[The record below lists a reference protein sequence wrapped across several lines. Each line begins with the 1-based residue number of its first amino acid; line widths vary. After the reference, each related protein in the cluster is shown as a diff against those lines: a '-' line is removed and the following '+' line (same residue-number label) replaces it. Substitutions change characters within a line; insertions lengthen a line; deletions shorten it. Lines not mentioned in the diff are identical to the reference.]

1 MIGPDRNIPH
11 IKKRLSNTTIRVKDG
26 ETIIIAGLL
35 SAGKRLDVSKFPL
48 LWRLPFIGE
57 KLFIHRS
64 EVITKTD
71 LIVQITPRIIHDN
84 YSGIDKNEFHQ
95 SAEDNLEE

>member
-1 MIGPDRNIPH
+1 MDSEAPPG
-11 IKKRLSNTTIRVKDG
+11 KKRISNTTIRVKDG

-35 SAGKRLDVSKFPL
+35 SAGKRKDISRFPI
-48 LWRLPFIGE
+48 LWMIPYIGE
-57 KLFIHRS
+57 KFFTHTN

-84 YSGIDKNEFHQ
+84 YSGIEKKPEHQ
-95 SAEDNLEE
+95 SADDNLDN